1 MIELVKGCDFVDRMF
16 RVLGF
21 WALAIALMFIAG
33 HMYTQAGLFIFQAI
47 LFVVLGYQRLTE
59 KTYMYL
65 FGSYMVISFCG
76 MVAYATF
83 VH

>member
-1 MIELVKGCDFVDRMF
+1 VKGSDFVDRMF

-21 WALAIALMFIAG
+21 WALVIALMFIAG
-33 HMYTQAGLFIFQAI
+33 HMYIPAALFIFQAI
-47 LFVVLGYQRLTE
+47 LFVILGYQHYTE

-65 FGSYMVISFCG
+65 FGSYMFISFCG

>member
-1 MIELVKGCDFVDRMF
+1 MF

-21 WALAIALMFIAG
+21 WALAIALMFVAG
-33 HMYTQAGLFIFQAI
+33 HMYKQAGLFFFQAI
-47 LFVVLGYQRLTE
+47 LFVILGYQHYTE

-65 FGSYMVISFCG
+65 FGGYMFLSFCG

-83 VH
+83 AF